1 MATGRSDHP
10 NQVNNV
16 LGFPYI
22 FRGALDVRA
31 TKINEEMKKAAVV
44 ALAELAKAS
53 VPEQV
58 NIAYGET
65 KLAFGRDYIIPKP
78 FDPRLIAEVPPAVA
92 KAAMDSGVALAPIT
106 DWEKYKDDL
115 LERMGSDNKLVRL
128 LINRAKTDP
137 KRVVFA
143 EADHLDVLKAA
154 QIVHEDG
161 IGIPVLLGNK
171 ETILEL
177 KEEIGFDAEVEIID
191 PKTKEEEER
200 RNRYATTYWETR
212 KRKGTT
218 YLDAQ
223 KWMRERNYF
232 AAMMVNKG
240 EADALVTGYSRS
252 YPSNV
257 KPMMELI
264 EKAQGVTR
272 IATTNMMMTKRGPI
286 FLADTAINPNPTA
299 DDLAKIALMTAKTVR
314 MFGME
319 PVIAM
324 VSFSNFGSSDNE
336 SALKIRKAVAFLHEN
351 YPDLIVDG
359 EVQSDFALNPELISS
374 KFPFSKIANKKV
386 NTLVFPNLD
395 AANITYKLLKELNK
409 VMSIGP
415 IMLGL
420 DKPVHIFQLGASVE
434 EMVNMAAVAVV
445 DAQEKERR
453 SKQIKK

>member
-1 MATGRSDHP
+1 
-10 NQVNNV
+10 
-16 LGFPYI
+16 
-22 FRGALDVRA
+22 
-31 TKINEEMKKAAVV
+31 
-44 ALAELAKAS
+44 
-53 VPEQV
+53 
-58 NIAYGET
+58 
-65 KLAFGRDYIIPKP
+65 
-78 FDPRLIAEVPPAVA
+78 
-92 KAAMDSGVALAPIT
+92 
-106 DWEKYKDDL
+106 
-115 LERMGSDNKLVRL
+115 
-128 LINRAKTDP
+128 
-137 KRVVFA
+137 
-143 EADHLDVLKAA
+143 
-154 QIVHEDG
+154 
-161 IGIPVLLGNK
+161 
-171 ETILEL
+171 
-177 KEEIGFDAEVEIID
+177 
-191 PKTKEEEER
+191 
-200 RNRYATTYWETR
+200 
-212 KRKGTT
+212 
-218 YLDAQ
+218 
-223 KWMRERNYF
+223 MRERNYF

-264 EKAQGVTR
+264 EKAPGVTR

>member
-1 MATGRSDHP
+1 
-10 NQVNNV
+10 
-16 LGFPYI
+16 
-22 FRGALDVRA
+22 
-31 TKINEEMKKAAVV
+31 MKKAAVV

-232 AAMMVNKG
+232 AALMVNKG

-257 KPMMELI
+257 KPMMEII
-264 EKAQGVTR
+264 EKAHGVTR

-286 FLADTAINPNPTA
+286 FLVDTAINPNPTA